1 MPANTSTL
9 ANLFKEDYAPA
20 IVNELN
26 DATPELDLFERIDNA
41 SFVGMEHIETVRVN
55 RNRGCYFGV
64 EGGPFPTAGQTQLE
78 RLRIPMRY
86 QWGAIQVT
94 KQLLL
99 ASRSDQ
105 GALARG
111 LSMEMDGMRTGM
123 RINRNFAIWGD
134 GRAVRALCNVAS
146 TATTA
151 ITIDSP
157 GGFAGATNGA
167 RFLNVG
173 DWIAYVIPA
182 TGLFRLAASSQV
194 VGVNAAGTVIT
205 VEAADTTVDNDYV
218 VKVYGNDAALVNADS
233 DYMHAPM
240 GIVGMVDDGT
250 YIANYFGLNRT
261 NFPVMNSTVVTG
273 VGAMSADILQR
284 TLDVSMQ
291 VGDAQISD
299 LLCHPSVVRAY
310 LTISQNDRRYTAGDL
325 KSPDVGTV
333 LAKNKWDTGITF
345 GGIPFRRCID
355 APYGMLFGVD
365 RSSMVR
371 YVMDEGSWID
381 DDGNMLVRN
390 GTAID
395 TFDAQFRIYEQFAM
409 TKPNQAFRMEGI
421 TTNIA
426 VVHRV

>member
-9 ANLFKEDYAPA
+9 ANLFKEDYGPA

-26 DATPELDLFERIDNA
+26 DATPELDLFEKVENA

-64 EGGPFPTAGQTQLE
+64 EGGPYPTAGQTQLE

-86 QWGAIQVT
+86 QWGSIQVT

-99 ASRSDQ
+99 ASRSDE
-105 GALARG
+105 GALTRG

-123 RINRNFAIWGD
+123 RINRNYAIWGD
-134 GRAVRALCNVAS
+134 GRAVRALVNGA
-146 TATTA
+146 ANAA
-151 ITIDSP
+151 IQTLDAP
-157 GGFAGATNGA
+157 GGFAGATNGS

-173 DWIAYVIPA
+173 DWVAYVIPA
-182 TGLFRLAASSQV
+182 TGAFRLAASSQIIAM
-194 VGVNAAGTVIT
+194 NAAGTQIT
-205 VEAADTTVDNDYV
+205 LEAADNTTDNDYV

-240 GIVGMVDDGT
+240 GITGMVDDGT
-250 YIANYFGLNRT
+250 YIANYFGLNRV
-261 NFPVMNSTVVTG
+261 NFPVMNATVITG
-273 VGAMSADILQR
+273 IGALSADILQR
-284 TLDVSMQ
+284 AMDVSMQ
-291 VGDAQISD
+291 NGDAQISD
-299 LLCHPSVVRAY
+299 LLAHPSVVRAY
-310 LTISQNDRRYTAGDL
+310 LTISQNDRRYTGGDL
-325 KSPDVGTV
+325 KNPDVGTV

-345 GGIPFRRCID
+345 GGVPFRRCVD

-381 DDGNMLVRN
+381 DDGNMLTRN
-390 GTAID
+390 PTAID
-395 TFDAQFRIYEQFAM
+395 TFDAQFRIYDQFAM
-409 TKPNQAFRMEGI
+409 TRPNQSFRLEGI
-421 TTNIA
+421 TTNIV
-426 VVHRV
+426 VVHRI